1 MKKSIKVLHTEWSDG
16 WGGQEIRIINEML
29 LLQELGIEIFLAC
42 REHSVIKKKAQENNI
57 KVYSLPFNGNT
68 DIKTLLK
75 LRRIIVINKINILNS
90 HSSKDTWLGGL
101 AAKLAGIKFIR
112 TRHLSIPIKKS
123 RLNFINSLADYIF
136 TTGESVRLEMIKSNR
151 IDPKIIESI
160 PTGIDSSKF
169 DPKKI
174 SREKCRAL
182 FDIDSK
188 DIVIGMVSVLRRFK
202 RHDQFIKMA
211 RNVID
216 HNPTKNLK
224 FLIAGEGPQRESIK
238 NLISELN
245 LNKNVHLLGHI
256 EQVPELIKAL
266 DIFVLSSD
274 SGEGVSQ
281 SLMQA
286 LMMGTAVIST
296 NVGSTSDLYLDDN
309 FMMIDVDSQS
319 QLNRACN
326 NLIFDEKLRQSY
338 QNRSRSHVLKNFSNE
353 RMIEKI
359 TRVYDYLVQ

>member
-1 MKKSIKVLHTEWSDG
+1 M
-16 WGGQEIRIINEML
+16 
-29 LLQELGIEIFLAC
+29 
-42 REHSVIKKKAQENNI
+42 
-57 KVYSLPFNGNT
+57 
-68 DIKTLLK
+68 
-75 LRRIIVINKINILNS
+75 
-90 HSSKDTWLGGL
+90 
-101 AAKLAGIKFIR
+101 
-112 TRHLSIPIKKS
+112 
-123 RLNFINSLADYIF
+123 NFINSLADYIF
-136 TTGESVRLEMIKSNR
+136 TTGESVRLEMINSNR
-151 IDPKIIESI
+151 IDPKKIESI

-266 DIFVLSSD
+266 DIYVLSSD

-286 LMMGTAVIST
+286 LMMETAVIST
-296 NVGSTSDLYLDDN
+296 NVGSTSDLYSDDN

-359 TRVYDYLVQ
+359 TRVYDYLVP